1 MSNVQNLLKLS
12 HNYTVVLTKVIRYLW
27 ETEYKTDVTTNMIQ
41 YILMGN
47 EITGIIRAFRNCRKK
62 SGDERREPFDI
73 FAWSPQIRHC
83 GTVLTYS

>member
-1 MSNVQNLLKLS
+1 MKLS

-27 ETEYKTDVTTNMIQ
+27 ETEHKTDVTTNMIQ

-47 EITGIIRAFRNCRKK
+47 EITGIIHAFRNCRKK
-62 SGDERREPFDI
+62 SRDERREPFDI

-83 GTVLTYS
+83 GTVLIYS

>member
-1 MSNVQNLLKLS
+1 MKLS
-12 HNYTVVLTKVIRYLW
+12 HNYTVVLTKVIRYLC

-47 EITGIIRAFRNCRKK
+47 EIIGIIYAFQNCTKK
-62 SGDERREPFDI
+62 SMDERREPFDI

-83 GTVLTYS
+83 RIVLIYS